1 MADVCKMRNGANANC
16 LSVVGQNHSME
27 QGIKEDERS
36 ESKNFRDQ
44 KRLRF
49 DSHPNGP
56 SGFFHSPHAGYIELM
71 FFSNKSILSWRRSL
85 LETMGKRTA
94 AHRPSSHLHIDF
106 LIELQTN
113 KKKTEHS
120 LATGVRK
127 RINLVVLLTSLHM
140 YALVLRASNSRNMC
154 FYRRFLE
161 WHFLRWPLSYI
172 TQHTHTHCGER
183 ESWRRPKRMAIDEA

>member
-140 YALVLRASNSRNMC
+140 YALVLLPTVEICASTVVSLNDI
-154 FYRRFLE
+154 FFVG
-161 WHFLRWPLSYI
+161 HFR
-172 TQHTHTHCGER
+172 TTHTHTHCGER